1 MKLQFLLD
9 FATTKAS
16 LLSFS
21 GVVAIDVEAFCQT
34 VAEMHDIK
42 EQAIYLA
49 QRLSWDMSSLVD
61 RDDEVCSIRMGM
73 GPTCL
78 GGEWLMGYHRH
89 TMGDMGM
96 VDASCDCSI

>member
-49 QRLSWDMSSLVD
+49 QRLS
-61 RDDEVCSIRMGM
+61 
-73 GPTCL
+73 
-78 GGEWLMGYHRH
+78 
-89 TMGDMGM
+89 
-96 VDASCDCSI
+96 